1 MIMTMMK
8 MMMTAR
14 IVKMYLLSKLI
25 HQMQHVCFMSGV
37 DTDDDD
43 NDDDDDDDN
52 DDDDDDDSEDVP
64 AVQTHTSNAACLLH
78 VWC

>member
-1 MIMTMMK
+1 MMMMIMVMTMM
-8 MMMTAR
+8 MAR

-43 NDDDDDDDN
+43 DN
-52 DDDDDDDSEDVP
+52 DDDEDEDDDGENSEDVP
-64 AVQTHTSNAACLLH
+64 AVQTHTSDAACLVH
-78 VWC
+78 IWC

>member
-1 MIMTMMK
+1 MFGSRPVML
-8 MMMTAR
+8 MMTAAIR
-14 IVKMYLLSKLI
+14 TIIYLLSKLV

-43 NDDDDDDDN
+43 NDDDEDDDDSKN
-52 DDDDDDDSEDVP
+52 SEDVP